1 MAVLESTSPK
11 VPKGLTGDKFAQSLH
26 KGNRSFFGM
35 QTANIHISTVIP
47 SIDLT
52 CFVFGRCLLLYFKQA
67 AQMNLISCK
76 WFVYQYLDP
85 WTSYIFVFSW
95 T

>member
-47 SIDLT
+47 SIDRFWSVS
-52 CFVFGRCLLLYFKQA
+52 FVVFQTSCTDESYFMQVVCLSILRP
-67 AQMNLISCK
+67 
-76 WFVYQYLDP
+76 LDF
-85 WTSYIFVFSW
+85 IHLCI
-95 T
+95 